1 MFLTSPHEIV
11 DMLTTSRSIEDSIR
25 TDLAILKASPLIK
38 KTTQIVGLAYD
49 VETGLLRAVD
59 EKENRL

>member
-1 MFLTSPHEIV
+1 
-11 DMLTTSRSIEDSIR
+11 
-25 TDLAILKASPLIK
+25 LKASPLIK

-49 VETGLLRAVD
+49 IETGLLREID